1 MPKEQQIRIE
11 VMKKVNLTYD
21 QGMERQRR
29 WRKLCQEELNLS
41 DDSDIIIDDRDLLN
55 WLSMNCNIYRIIIKK
70 EEI

>member
-1 MPKEQQIRIE
+1 
-11 VMKKVNLTYD
+11 MKKVNLTYD